1 MRRRWGWRSRAARS
15 RSAVS
20 SGIAWPRRVLGGLA
34 GAIALFGLLGY
45 LTGIDTLYG
54 SSVRPPALPTAVGL
68 LCVAGG
74 VLLSIRA
81 KAPRPQAPPLLEP
94 PGLRPCA
101 GN

>member
-74 VLLSIRA
+74 GILCGRGEGARRQPRAVLRQLGVVR
-81 KAPRPQAPPLLEP
+81 
-94 PGLRPCA
+94 
-101 GN
+101 